1 MDFLVVVFAQLL
13 FLLNSPRPQWL
24 LDVMVGIF
32 AAHHEA
38 NLAAGV
44 CRNRRIGVFGDGED
58 LSTGLLEVD
67 DKLPVKPLVLSCG
80 AKID

>member
-1 MDFLVVVFAQLL
+1 MDLLVVVFAQLL
-13 FLLNSPRPQWL
+13 FLLDSPRPQWL
-24 LDVMVGIF
+24 LDVMVRIL

-38 NLAAGV
+38 NLTARV
-44 CRNRRIGVFGDGED
+44 CGNRRVGIFGDGED